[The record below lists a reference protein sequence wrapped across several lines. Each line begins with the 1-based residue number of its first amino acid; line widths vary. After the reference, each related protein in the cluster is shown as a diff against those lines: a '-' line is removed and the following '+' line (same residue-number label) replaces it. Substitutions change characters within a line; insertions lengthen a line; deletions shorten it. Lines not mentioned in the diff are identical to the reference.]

1 MKRLTV
7 LLLWAGALDWGV
19 ALLGVLL
26 PWGWVEP
33 LLLSMGM
40 EHPISSQPVH
50 YWFRMA
56 TGGWTVVGFF
66 FLAAAIAPERYRRLI
81 PLLAAGSIF
90 EGVVLLVHALQLDL
104 PLFPCAGDIAFT
116 LVVGIGLVI
125 ADPDTRKFFGLAK
138 RSPATDE
145 KRNGS

>member
-1 MKRLTV
+1 MKRLTGI
-7 LLLWAGALDWGV
+7 LLWAGAFGWGV
-19 ALLGVLL
+19 AVLGVLF
-26 PWGWVEP
+26 PWAWVEP
-33 LLLSMGM
+33 LLLSMGL
-40 EHPISSQPVH
+40 EHPISSPPVH

-116 LVVGIGLVI
+116 LAVGIGLLI
-125 ADPDTRKFFGLAK
+125 ADPDTRQFFGLVK
-138 RSPATDE
+138 RPPATGE
-145 KRNGS
+145 KRDGS